1 MARIPSTASV
11 LKTLRAAGFPMDA
24 IVEQSRGRIEIGYLD
39 AAEGIVQPADRNR
52 THQAATVAEELLG
65 WSGYGTGYG
74 TWIISASYSA
84 DDCSRQL
91 AQQNID

>member
-11 LKTLRAAGFPMDA
+11 LKTLRAAGFPMAA
-24 IVEQSRGRIEIGYLD
+24 IVEQSRGRIEIGYID
-39 AAEGIVQPADRNR
+39 AAEGIVQLADRER
-52 THQAATVAEELLG
+52 TYQAATVAEELLG
-65 WSGYGTGYG
+65 WGGYGTGYG
-74 TWIISASYSA
+74 TWILRASNGA